1 MRDNKSSNF
10 SDTEDL
16 QIVAKVLDG
25 NTGAF
30 SNLVR
35 RHHERVFNTA
45 FGLVGDLDE
54 ADDLAQEAFIKVFRS
69 LKRFRGQSLFSTW
82 LYRIAVNCC
91 LDFLKSKHRRSTASL
106 DEHQGIQDFPQIWR
120 ENSED
125 ADVSVQ
131 RRELQ
136 EILELALD
144 KLPEE
149 YRVTFVLREIEG
161 MAYEEIAELLKC
173 SVGTVKSRLFRGR
186 AKLRESLQFQYE
198 TWIEA

>member
-106 DEHQGIQDFPQIWR
+106 D
-120 ENSED
+120 
-125 ADVSVQ
+125 
-131 RRELQ
+131 
-136 EILELALD
+136 
-144 KLPEE
+144 
-149 YRVTFVLREIEG
+149 
-161 MAYEEIAELLKC
+161 
-173 SVGTVKSRLFRGR
+173 
-186 AKLRESLQFQYE
+186 
-198 TWIEA
+198 